1 MHLSRI
7 LSDESCL
14 WAHALEITYKAD
26 LFVQVKDS
34 LGAVAER
41 VKALRIEKGELH
53 ISRSS
58 ANHSKA
64 LALKR
69 VVQYTPN
76 WVKNQQRM
84 ASTSNQETFRADV
97 DGRLCIDLLRH
108 VTSCFSETLYPLITL
123 YL

>member
-1 MHLSRI
+1 M
-7 LSDESCL
+7 
-14 WAHALEITYKAD
+14 
-26 LFVQVKDS
+26 
-34 LGAVAER
+34 
-41 VKALRIEKGELH
+41 KALKIEKGELH

-58 ANHSKA
+58 PLHSRP

-97 DGRLCIDLLRH
+97 DGRLVIDLLRH
-108 VTSCFSETLYPLITL
+108 VSSMTILNGSLLSLFPQGSLFCHLTVKLNYISINLIRGTIIQPAKSAACIDL
-123 YL
+123 ECHM

>member
-1 MHLSRI
+1 M
-7 LSDESCL
+7 
-14 WAHALEITYKAD
+14 
-26 LFVQVKDS
+26 
-34 LGAVAER
+34 
-41 VKALRIEKGELH
+41 KALRIEKGELH
-53 ISRSS
+53 LSR
-58 ANHSKA
+58 ACATHSKS

-108 VTSCFSETLYPLITL
+108 VKALHPFTSPDPMPSLIL
-123 YL
+123 QLCQIYLCDRR